1 MSEENVETIR
11 RGIDAYNRGDKAAW
25 LDAYDADVVMI
36 PAREWPES
44 SPTRGR
50 EALWDFYMEALATW
64 ETAAI
69 PELGEGDRLRGSGR
83 GQLSLRGPGQ
93 VERRALRLQLL
104 VRSHLPQREAVPGR
118 VVLRPG
124 AGSRSRRPV
133 GASALDE
140 KR

>member
-69 PELGEGDRLRGSGR
+69 PELGEVIDSEDRVVGNSRYVGR
-83 GQLSLRGPGQ
+83 GKSSGAPFDFNYWFVATFRNGRQSRVEWFSDREQALEAAGLS
-93 VERRALRLQLL
+93 E
-104 VRSHLPQREAVPGR
+104 
-118 VVLRPG
+118 
-124 AGSRSRRPV
+124 
-133 GASALDE
+133 
-140 KR
+140 